1 MYVYRERD
9 LNWYTSEKYSMI
21 YIFEEWYGRLAVFDL
36 IPVHPQWW
44 CMYMYLYMYEINV
57 CIYIY
62 IHIYIHKCVLC
73 GAPSSTASS
82 PSSTVMHVYGFID
95 ILVHSVCVRRYV
107 YICIYMLS
115 KSMPELSFLRM
126 ARQGMIHLYAHTYM
140 HVCIYIYI

>member
-1 MYVYRERD
+1 MYTEREIWIDILQKNIQWSIFSKNGMGGLPSSTWFPSIHNGDVCICIYICTKSMYVY
-9 LNWYTSEKYSMI
+9 T
-21 YIFEEWYGRLAVFDL
+21 
-36 IPVHPQWW
+36 
-44 CMYMYLYMYEINV
+44 
-57 CIYIY
+57 Y
-62 IHIYIHKCVLC
+62 IHIYIYKCVLC